1 MEFKV
6 NNEKCIHCGKCIND
20 CMGHALKFDENQ
32 IPVFDATKCIKCQHC
47 LAICPTGAL
56 SICGK
61 NPDESD
67 LPNNLP
73 EASKVLNLIKTRRSY
88 RHNKYEN
95 VDRDLMEKLKNML
108 NWTPTGVNNHR
119 LHFSFIEDIEVMD
132 DFRSYT
138 NGKMLRV
145 LTNPALKH
153 LAGKFERYKNAF
165 LKGHDIIF
173 RGAPHMVVVSSPVD
187 APCAD
192 IDPVI
197 ALSYFE
203 LYAQSLGIGTCWCGI
218 AYSVIKMFP
227 ELCEHLEIPEGYK
240 VGYAML
246 FGMPDVKYKRATQPE
261 KFEMISVKK
270 GIKNSGVADKLK
282 RYFWNFAK

>member
-61 NPDESD
+61 NPEESD
-67 LPNNLP
+67 LPDNLP

-88 RHNKYEN
+88 RHYKYEN

-153 LAGKFERYKNAF
+153 LAGKFERYKNAYIQA
-165 LKGHDIIF
+165 KEEDIEI
-173 RGAPHMVVVSSPVD
+173 VKSPVGMPGRAIHNALMDKVASGIRVPAVRCLNCIHTCDPGTTPYCITD
-187 APCAD
+187 ALIHAAKGELDDALLFCGGRAYEAD
-192 IDPVI
+192 H
-197 ALSYFE
+197 
-203 LYAQSLGIGTCWCGI
+203 IGTVKE
-218 AYSVIKMFP
+218 VIDSFR
-227 ELCEHLEIPEGYK
+227 
-240 VGYAML
+240 
-246 FGMPDVKYKRATQPE
+246 F
-261 KFEMISVKK
+261 FE
-270 GIKNSGVADKLK
+270 D
-282 RYFWNFAK
+282 